1 MPPPGG
7 MISDAVMST
16 YRLGSRGHGD
26 HMAAR
31 ERAAITLGAG
41 GLLLLR
47 VALLLIVLAVAW
59 HYGLLA

>member
-7 MISDAVMST
+7 MISDAVMSK
-16 YRLGSRGHGD
+16 YKLGSRGHGN
-26 HMAAR
+26 HMPAH
-31 ERAAITLGAG
+31 ERAAVTLGAG
-41 GLLLLR
+41 GLMLLR